1 MNLFRSEEHARRWT
15 GFRPEAE
22 GGLLTLAQMM
32 EAFSAP
38 MFRERGAG
46 DYISRYAQLRPGFLA
61 GLKQITGDH
70 PFWRLKG

>member
-1 MNLFRSEEHARRWT
+1 MNLFRSEEHARNWH

-38 MFRERGAG
+38 MFRERGGAH
-46 DYISRYAQLRPGFLA
+46 YITRYPELRPGFVA
-61 GLKQITGDH
+61 GLKEITKDS
-70 PFWRLKG
+70 PFWRVTG

>member
-1 MNLFRSEEHARRWT
+1 MNLFRSEEHARRWE

-38 MFRERGAG
+38 MFRARGGA
-46 DYISRYAQLRPGFLA
+46 DYISRYPELRPGFVA
-61 GLKQITGDH
+61 GLTQITRDH